1 MSQTGHAEHVD
12 HGDGRMPIYGL
23 KPCIIAGSASRALAA
38 RVAGYGHIDRIGA
51 QITRFADSEVHI
63 RLEESVR
70 GRDAYIIQSTSEPA
84 NENLMELLILLDTLR
99 RASAGRITAITPY
112 YGYARQDRK
121 STGREPITAKL
132 VANLITTAGADR
144 VLALDLHS
152 PAIQGFFDIGMDHTT
167 AIKLLAADLKPRLP
181 ANSVI
186 VSPDTGGVKRADQFV
201 RALGLPLA
209 IMHKRREGEDEVEI
223 AAVIGDVAGCTPVIV
238 DDIIATGGTI
248 RKAVEALLKAGAR
261 PDARVVATHGVFCG
275 DAARNLSHPAI
286 TEITVTDTIEPRE
299 SVAAMLPNLRVV
311 GIGHLLADCVMRLH
325 TGLSLS
331 ELFSLGGVPAGD
343 APPV

>member
-1 MSQTGHAEHVD
+1 MTISQTGRAERVEQ
-12 HGDGRMPIYGL
+12 GDGRIPIYGMP
-23 KPCIIAGSASRALAA
+23 PCIIAGSASSRLASRIA
-38 RVAGYGHIDRIGA
+38 AYGEIDQIGVNL
-51 QITRFADSEVHI
+51 TRFADSEIHI
-63 RLEESVR
+63 KLEESVR
-70 GRDAYIIQSTSEPA
+70 GRDAYVIQSTSEPA

-144 VLALDLHS
+144 ILALDLHS
-152 PAIQGFFDIGMDHTT
+152 PAIQGFFDIGMDHST
-167 AIKLLAADLKPRLP
+167 AIKLLAADLKPRIP

-201 RALGLPLA
+201 KALGLPMA
-209 IMHKRREGEDEVEI
+209 IMHKRRASEDSVEM
-223 AAVIGDVAGCTPVIV
+223 AAVIGDVAGCTPIIV

-248 RKAVEALLKAGAR
+248 RKAVETLLAAGAL
-261 PDARVVATHGVFCG
+261 PDARVVATHGVFAG
-275 DAARNLSHPAI
+275 DAVRALTHPAI
-286 TEITVTDTIEPRE
+286 TEIIVSDTIEPRPE
-299 SVAAMLPNLRVV
+299 VVNGLPNLRIV
-311 GIGHLLADCVMRLH
+311 GIGHLLADCVNRLH

-331 ELFSLGGVPAGD
+331 ELFSFGGVPPA
-343 APPV
+343 

>member
-1 MSQTGHAEHVD
+1 
-12 HGDGRMPIYGL
+12 MP
-23 KPCIIAGSASRALAA
+23 PCIIAGSASAKLAA
-38 RVAGYGHIDRIGA
+38 QIAAYGQIEQIGA
-51 QITRFADSEVHI
+51 KLTRFADSEVHI
-63 RLEESVR
+63 KLEESVR
-70 GRDAYIIQSTSEPA
+70 GRDAYVIQSTGEPT
-84 NENLMELLILLDTLR
+84 NENLMELLIMLDTLR

-152 PAIQGFFDIGMDHTT
+152 PAIQGFFDIGMDHST
-167 AIKLLAADLKPRLP
+167 AVMLLAEHLRTRLP

-201 RALGLPLA
+201 KALGLPLA
-209 IMHKRREGEDEVEI
+209 ILHKRRQAEDAVEI

-248 RKAVEALLKAGAR
+248 RKAVETLLAAGAL
-261 PDARVVATHGVFCG
+261 PNAHVVATHGVFCG
-275 DAARNLSHPAI
+275 DVVTNLSHPAI
-286 TEITVTDTIEPRE
+286 SEIVVTDTIAQRPT
-299 SVAAMLPNLRVV
+299 VLNALPNLKIVSVAR
-311 GIGHLLADCVMRLH
+311 LLADCVNRLH

-331 ELFSLGGVPAGD
+331 ELFSVSGAPA
-343 APPV
+343 V

>member
-1 MSQTGHAEHVD
+1 MAKSQAGQSERVES
-12 HGDGRMPIYGL
+12 GDGRIPVYGL
-23 KPCIIAGSASRALAA
+23 PPCIVAGSASYGLAK
-38 RVAGYGHIDRIGA
+38 RVAEYGEIERIGA
-51 QITRFADSEVHI
+51 ILTRFADSEIHI
-63 RLEESVR
+63 KLEESVR
-70 GRDAYIIQSTSEPA
+70 GRDAYVIQSLCAPT

-152 PAIQGFFDIGMDHTT
+152 PAIQGFFDIGMDHST
-167 AIKLLAADLKPRLP
+167 AAKLLAADLKPRIP

-209 IMHKRREGEDEVEI
+209 ILHKRRASEESVEI
-223 AAVIGDVAGCTPVIV
+223 AAVIGDVAGCAPIIV

-248 RKAVEALLKAGAR
+248 HKAVETLLEAGAL
-261 PDARVVATHGVFCG
+261 PDVRVVATHGVFAG
-275 DAARNLSHPAI
+275 GAARNLSHPAI
-286 TEITVTDTIEPRE
+286 TEIIVTDTIEPRPE
-299 SVAAMLPNLRVV
+299 ITRALPKLRVV
-311 GIGHLLADCVMRLH
+311 GIGHLLADCVNRLH

-331 ELFSLGGVPAGD
+331 ELFSFGGVPPA
-343 APPV
+343 